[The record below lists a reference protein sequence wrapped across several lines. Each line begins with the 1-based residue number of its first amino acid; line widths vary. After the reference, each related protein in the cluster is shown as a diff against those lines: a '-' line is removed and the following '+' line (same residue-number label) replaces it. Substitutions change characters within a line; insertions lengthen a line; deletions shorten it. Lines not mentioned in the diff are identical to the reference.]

1 MTVHITNTLEPAVGE
16 DKILSITQIY
26 FKDEGG
32 KESGGGVI
40 EFGSKIPKFGIKT
53 IFLLIFDSKY

>member
-32 KESGGGVI
+32 KESGDEVI
-40 EFGSKIPKFGIKT
+40 GFGICYTNTK
-53 IFLLIFDSKY
+53 IWCQNNLPSDIRQ